1 MGCSLSGGLLWAA
14 VGCWGGLLG
23 HWPSDGNR
31 RVLGG
36 PPWLPPDLSLA
47 ALWQQEQGA
56 AQLTT
61 ARCSSRCP
69 SVPSPT
75 DRLRIAYG
83 AVLGVLG
90 DAHLQRSDLR
100 HMHMTGPQNGLGWN
114 QTSTSNEPLPV
125 SDMSSQRGMGSEPM
139 FGLGP

>member
-1 MGCSLSGGLLWAA
+1 MELSGLLAVRWAA
-14 VGCWGGLLG
+14 VGCCGLLGGLLG

-36 PPWLPPDLSLA
+36 PPWLPPGLSLA

-56 AQLTT
+56 APLTT

-83 AVLGVLG
+83 AVPGVLG
-90 DAHLQRSDLR
+90 DAQRSDLR
-100 HMHMTGPQNGLGWN
+100 HMHMTGPPASISWDGIRHQ
-114 QTSTSNEPLPV
+114 P
-125 SDMSSQRGMGSEPM
+125 
-139 FGLGP
+139 